1 MIKTLEINFAKAYP
15 IYMGLEVLRTQLV
28 TYCQCL
34 KERLVIITDSHI
46 KNTLGLEVQ
55 QLLQGAGLSVEL
67 FAFPAGEAHKTRE
80 TKAQVEDVLFAHG
93 YGRDTCLIALG
104 GGVVTD
110 LVGFVAATYCRGLP
124 VIYVPTTLLAMVD
137 ASIGGKTGVDTPFG
151 KNLVGTFY
159 QPSAVFMDLK
169 VLDTLP
175 EHEWRNGIV
184 EMLKH
189 GLIADAAL
197 FHALKTRRT
206 DLQKS
211 EFLLEMMFA
220 SCVIKKTIIE
230 QDERDYGI
238 RQLLNFGHTIGH
250 AIETIEN
257 YKISHGE
264 AVAIGMLVEAKLSVL
279 SGFLAPQVIDEIEQV
294 LRDYGLP
301 LQTQAFKDPA
311 RVHALLG
318 LDKKALGNVAQFVLL
333 DAIGVTHFEHNKHV
347 VAVKHHVL
355 DEALAWA
362 AKKFG
367 VLC

>member
-1 MIKTLEINFAKAYP
+1 MIKTLEINFAKSYP

-28 TYCQCL
+28 AYCQGL

-55 QLLQGAGLSVEL
+55 QLLQGVGLSVEL
-67 FAFPAGEAHKTRE
+67 FSFPAGEAHKTRE
-80 TKAQVEDVLFAHG
+80 TKAQVEDLLFAKG

-110 LVGFVAATYCRGLP
+110 LVGFIAATYCRGVP

-159 QPSAVFMDLK
+159 QPHAVFMDLK
-169 VLDTLP
+169 VLETLP
-175 EHEWRNGIV
+175 EHEWCNGIV

-197 FHALKTRRT
+197 FNALKTQRAK
-206 DLQKS
+206 LKEPQ
-211 EFLLEMMFA
+211 FLLEMIFA
-220 SCVIKKTIIE
+220 SCVIKKNMIE

-250 AIETIEN
+250 AIELIED

-264 AVAIGMLVEAKLSVL
+264 AVAIGMLVEARLSVL
-279 SGFLAPQVIDEIEQV
+279 SGFLEPHVVDEIEQV

-301 LQTQAFKDPA
+301 LKTNAFEDIQRLK
-311 RVHALLG
+311 ALLG
-318 LDKKALGNVAQFVLL
+318 LDKKALANVAQFVLL
-333 DAIGVTHFEHNKHV
+333 DAIGVTHFENNKHV
-347 VAVKHHVL
+347 VAVKSEIL
-355 DEALAWA
+355 DA
-362 AKKFG
+362 G
-367 VLC
+367 MVNI

>member
-1 MIKTLEINFAKAYP
+1 MIKTLEINFAKSYP
-15 IYMGLEVLRTQLV
+15 IYMGLDVLRTKLIAS
-28 TYCQCL
+28 CQNL
-34 KERLVIITDSHI
+34 KERLVIITDSHLV
-46 KNTLGLEVQ
+46 NTLGLEVQ
-55 QLLQGAGLSVEL
+55 QLLQAAGLSVEL
-67 FAFPAGEAHKTRE
+67 LSFTAGEAHKTRE
-80 TKAQVEDVLFAHG
+80 TKAMVEDLLFAKG

-110 LVGFVAATYCRGLP
+110 LVGFVAATYCRGVP

-159 QPSAVFMDLK
+159 QPHAVFMDLK
-169 VLDTLP
+169 VLETLP

-197 FHALKTRRT
+197 FNALKTQRVK
-206 DLQKS
+206 LKEPQ
-211 EFLLEMMFA
+211 FLLEMIFA
-220 SCVIKKTIIE
+220 SCVIKKNIIE

-264 AVAIGMLVEAKLSVL
+264 AVAIGMLVEAKLSAL
-279 SGFLAPQVIDEIEQV
+279 SGFLAPHIVDEIEQV

-301 LQTQAFKDPA
+301 LQTQAFKDLA
-311 RVHALLG
+311 RMHALLG
-318 LDKKALGNVAQFVLL
+318 LDKKALGNIAQFVLL

-347 VAVKHHVL
+347 VAVSDQAL

-362 AKKFG
+362 LVRFS
-367 VLC
+367 